1 MFCILIP
8 TLKPIFLQLAG
19 VSKYLGSL
27 LRRVCWLSSTKI
39 AILIYGWGARASR
52 KTPACLLSTMSRM
65 TKNAQKIYSRN
76 PVLLSDLLGNFGTSK
91 SQFSVFC
98 HFAWGHSRT
107 GGRSE
112 GEGGDQRYSFIDYLE
127 SPRAP
132 RGVKICAIIHQTW
145 IWKFGALIF
154 SQNWRNFKKNSR
166 CHQI

>member
-65 TKNAQKIYSRN
+65 TKNAKKIYSRN
-76 PVLLSDLLGNFGTSK
+76 PVLLSDLLGNVGTTK
-91 SQFSVFC
+91 SQCFSAC
-98 HFAWGHSRT
+98 FAWGPSRT
-107 GGRSE
+107 GGRSKGKRE
-112 GEGGDQRYSFIDYLE
+112 IKDISL
-127 SPRAP
+127 
-132 RGVKICAIIHQTW
+132 
-145 IWKFGALIF
+145 LIF
-154 SQNWRNFKKNSR
+154 WRPPRPPEVSKDVQLSTN
-166 CHQI
+166 QIKFCQIFST